1 MVSENLGPVL
11 VALNTAKMDAA
22 KERQSFADKKAFKDP
37 EAFVKAAQG
46 KLLGV
51 AAAGGGGAVVGV
63 CAVVKSA
70 GAAAPLSFEMKYVA
84 MAPDVDALGALVA
97 AAEVYAAGQKADQLL
112 ALHNG
117 AMSDA
122 EKKWGSHGFKLNGVG
137 PAPEFQVRL
146 CKALK

>member
-1 MVSENLGPVL
+1 M
-11 VALNTAKMDAA
+11 
-22 KERQSFADKKAFKDP
+22 
-37 EAFVKAAQG
+37 
-46 KLLGV
+46 GV
-51 AAAGGGGAVVGV
+51 CARGGGGALQGV

-70 GAAAPLSFEMKYVA
+70 VSGGAAPAYEMKVERLTLCNLSGVVFLIVCAQYVA
-84 MAPDVDALGALVA
+84 TAPEADAHAALGALVV
-97 AAEVYAAGQKADQLL
+97 AAEQYAAEQKAEQLL

-122 EKKWGSHGFKLNGVG
+122 EKKWGPHGFKLNGVG